1 MKNVNEQGRSMI
13 EMLGVLAI
21 IGVLSVGGF
30 SLVNKMHNSYE
41 VNQVIDITG
50 ELASRTRTVVRNYD
64 DSDDEDDS
72 KKNTSME
79 AFLRKA
85 KAIPDIFLDADS
97 FEFGDVKFTVQ
108 YLGDQIV
115 TFAVKA
121 ENLTEEMCMEMVTIN
136 WGGPGS
142 SGFLGM
148 SIGGGFDD
156 VSKAIDGKTGGS
168 DTVAIVGSSTHPA
181 PMGIGAATE
190 NCSDGASVVLSFR

>member
-1 MKNVNEQGRSMI
+1 MMKTNEQGRSMI

-79 AFLRKA
+79 TFLRKA
-85 KAIPDIFLDADS
+85 KAIPDIFLDADD

-121 ENLTEEMCMEMVTIN
+121 ENLTEEMCMEMVTTN

-148 SIGGGFDD
+148 SIGSSFDD
-156 VSKAIDGKTGGS
+156 VSKAIDGNTGGS
-168 DTVAIVGSSTHPA
+168 DTVAIVGSKTNPA
-181 PMGIGAATE
+181 PMGIGAATA
-190 NCSDGASVVLSFR
+190 NCEDGASVVLSFR